1 MIRKTYGPAMLAALA
16 LAAPATQA
24 AAQAQSAYPD
34 AVAACVTIIDTR
46 TAADQTFRPVGLSPQ
61 PAHAG
66 LKKFFYEEIT
76 DTRWYMRRLNE
87 GVVHAATSDMDRSC
101 SVFLFGVQGSA
112 INRQIGGRF
121 TGWTRQDI
129 EGGGVAYSR
138 RNARGELLVVS
149 IHDGPPTVQ
158 PEQIGALVKVYL
170 LSR

>member
-1 MIRKTYGPAMLAALA
+1 MIRTTCIPAMLAALA

-46 TAADQTFRPVGLSPQ
+46 AAADTTFRPVGLSSQ

-66 LKKFFYEEIT
+66 LKTFFFPETT

-87 GVVHAATSDMDRSC
+87 GVVHAVTSDMDRSC
-101 SVFLFGVQGSA
+101 SVFLLGVQGSA
-112 INRQIGGRF
+112 LNRQIGGRF

-129 EGGGVAYSR
+129 DEGGVAYSR

-149 IHDGPPTVQ
+149 IHNGPPTVQ

-170 LSR
+170 LSQ